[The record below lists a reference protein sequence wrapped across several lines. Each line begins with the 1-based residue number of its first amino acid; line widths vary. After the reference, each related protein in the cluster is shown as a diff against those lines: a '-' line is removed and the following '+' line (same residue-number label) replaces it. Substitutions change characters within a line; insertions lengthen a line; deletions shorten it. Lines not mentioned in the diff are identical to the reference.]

1 MSNTILAGEE
11 LMGRILLQRNIGFRT
26 EGGST
31 HDNRGQRMTY
41 RVLKSALMAIL
52 VVVAPLAVAGEP
64 LDKAQL
70 DKLRAALEVPGM
82 GLKVVSA
89 QTSEIP
95 GLYEV
100 QFTNGPLIY
109 STLKGDFFVVG
120 DLYSVTPK
128 GYVNLAEKRRD
139 GERMEKLAKVKRE
152 DMIIFSPEGEPRAY
166 VNVFFDTTCHYCQ
179 KLHEEVAQLN
189 KNGVEVRYLA
199 FPRAGVGSDTFKQL
213 ASAWCADNPR
223 EAFTKLTHKEAIP
236 ENVCKDNPI
245 AAQYQLGQELGVQGT
260 PAIITQTGQM
270 IPGYQAAD
278 ELMATLGLK

>member
-1 MSNTILAGEE
+1 
-11 LMGRILLQRNIGFRT
+11 
-26 EGGST
+26 
-31 HDNRGQRMTY
+31 MTY
-41 RVLKSALMAIL
+41 RVLKSAWMALLIT
-52 VVVAPLAVAGEP
+52 VVAPVGMAGEP

-70 DKLRAALEVPGM
+70 DKLRAALEVPGV

-120 DLYSVTPK
+120 DLYSVTPQ

-139 GERMEKLAKVKRE
+139 GERVAKMAKVNRD
-152 DMIIFSPEGEPRAY
+152 DMIIFSPEGETRAY
-166 VNVFFDTTCHYCQ
+166 INIFFDTTCYYCQ
-179 KLHEEVAQLN
+179 KLHGEVPQLN

-199 FPRAGVGSDTFKQL
+199 FPRAGLDSDTFKQL

-223 EAFTKLTHKEAIP
+223 EAFTKLSNKQAIP

-260 PAIITQTGQM
+260 PAMITQTGQM

>member
-1 MSNTILAGEE
+1 MIYQ
-11 LMGRILLQRNIGFRT
+11 LM
-26 EGGST
+26 
-31 HDNRGQRMTY
+31 
-41 RVLKSALMAIL
+41 KSVLMAIL
-52 VVVAPLAVAGEP
+52 VVVAPLGVAGEP
-64 LDKAQL
+64 LDKEQL
-70 DKLRAALEVPGM
+70 DKLRTALEVPGV
-82 GLKVVSA
+82 GLKVSSA
-89 QTSEIP
+89 QKSEIP

-109 STLKGDFFVVG
+109 TTLEGDFFVVG
-120 DLYSVTPK
+120 DLYSVTPQ

-139 GERMEKLAKVKRE
+139 GERAEKLAKVKRE
-152 DMIIFSPEGEPRAY
+152 DMIIFSPEGETRASIS
-166 VNVFFDTTCHYCQ
+166 VFFDTTCHYCQ
-179 KLHEEVAQLN
+179 KLHEEVPQLN

-199 FPRAGVGSDTFKQL
+199 FPRAGLGSDTFKQL
-213 ASAWCADNPR
+213 ASAWCAENPR
-223 EAFTKLTHKEAIP
+223 ETFTKLTNKQSIP